1 MMVTVRRVINA
12 IPFVLH
18 AMDYLK
24 IIVFRVILLYLEK
37 FQEKN
42 ALVLNVKNNYYL
54 KNLLK
59 HL

>member
-1 MMVTVRRVINA
+1 MVTVRRVINA
-12 IPFVLH
+12 ILFVLN

-24 IIVFRVILLYLEK
+24 IIVFRVILHYLEK

-42 ALVLNVKNNYYL
+42 ALVLIVRKNYYL